1 MVVVVFSSLTF
12 SLPSPLSLFRRSF
25 SLLSSRSC
33 RLSPLSA
40 TMTMITRPV
49 GLFLCTH
56 GSDLP
61 ESQSAG
67 TLAHSLFGRTCSYH
81 ATVQALVPLGMK
93 WGALCWKC
101 WKWVMCLCLFV
112 FGCVSMCLYVM
123 ICVVFVVLPS
133 MRWLLCGDDGSK
145 KDLNDICNFRQISR
159 EEFFP
164 LQFKKISKKKI
175 KSALNHSHYF
185 FCQFEKI

>member
-1 MVVVVFSSLTF
+1 MYRFKTHPCVLAERPHVEHMRAFCRYTRMRCEPTHGDVFNHTHGEEGRGGRVVVVVFSSLTF
-12 SLPSPLSLFRRSF
+12 SLPSLSLFRRSF

-81 ATVQALVPLGMK
+81 VTVQASCHL
-93 WGALCWKC
+93 
-101 WKWVMCLCLFV
+101 
-112 FGCVSMCLYVM
+112 
-123 ICVVFVVLPS
+123 
-133 MRWLLCGDDGSK
+133 
-145 KDLNDICNFRQISR
+145 
-159 EEFFP
+159 E
-164 LQFKKISKKKI
+164 
-175 KSALNHSHYF
+175 
-185 FCQFEKI
+185 